1 MLLLIMN
8 KFINT
13 NKFGVLKRGFMGSCP
28 KCGKTKLFKS
38 YLKQVDIC
46 KVCETEWINVRAD
59 DAPAWASMLISG
71 HFIAPFFYLIAFKL
85 DLPDW
90 IRTLVLIVIGVIIC
104 LFVLPRVKG
113 FFIALIWATD
123 APTAYYLTSAV
134 VSVIS
139 LYSSRPT

>member
-13 NKFGVLKRGFMGSCP
+13 SKFGVLKRGFMGSCP

-71 HFIAPFFYLIAFKL
+71 HFIAPFFYLIAFQL

-123 APTAYYLTSAV
+123 APTS
-134 VSVIS
+134 
-139 LYSSRPT
+139 